1 MPWPHSSPL
10 NILHMTEEHEIR
22 TIHVSLAAG
31 DPIGDKGSD
40 LSGLCKANGLNED
53 CCEKSSV
60 FFFLFVAVTLLSNF
74 LIFPDDSPWRMCRV
88 K

>member
-31 DPIGDKGSD
+31 DPIGDKGSV
-40 LSGLCKANGLNED
+40 LSGHTLVRPT
-53 CCEKSSV
+53 SRP
-60 FFFLFVAVTLLSNF
+60 FLT
-74 LIFPDDSPWRMCRV
+74 V
-88 K
+88 KRLEVN

>member
-31 DPIGDKGSD
+31 DPKGDKGSD
-40 LSGLCKANGLNED
+40 LSGH
-53 CCEKSSV
+53 
-60 FFFLFVAVTLLSNF
+60 TLVRPTGRPSLTVKDLK
-74 LIFPDDSPWRMCRV
+74 LID
-88 K
+88 

>member
-22 TIHVSLAAG
+22 TIHVNLAGG

-40 LSGLCKANGLNED
+40 LSGH
-53 CCEKSSV
+53 
-60 FFFLFVAVTLLSNF
+60 TLVKPTSRPILTVKDLK
-74 LIFPDDSPWRMCRV
+74 LID
-88 K
+88 